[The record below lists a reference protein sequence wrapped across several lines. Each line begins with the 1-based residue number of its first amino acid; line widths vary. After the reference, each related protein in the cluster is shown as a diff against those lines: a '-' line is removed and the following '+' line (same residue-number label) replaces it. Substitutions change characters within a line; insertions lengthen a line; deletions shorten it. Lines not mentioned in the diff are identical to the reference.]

1 MKKKNGGII
10 KNWRIHKLSFSQKKI
25 DEAYPKENLTPRV
38 LSGVV
43 VKDPVGRWK
52 PGNTMRSSLLVS
64 INEETGRVETQN
76 TIYKIQGPGN
86 NDKAAFPEMGDAI
99 LSVFW

>member
-1 MKKKNGGII
+1 
-10 KNWRIHKLSFSQKKI
+10 
-25 DEAYPKENLTPRV
+25 
-38 LSGVV
+38 
-43 VKDPVGRWK
+43 
-52 PGNTMRSSLLVS
+52 MRSSLLVS